1 MTLVDRR
8 LPIRARVDNSAS
20 LLALGAAIVVFITG
34 LLLLIHFHAG
44 AASLRA
50 SGLGQSRLVWVNLHR
65 FSALAFLA
73 AVAVHVPLHW
83 RPIAAQFE
91 RVFGRRPGKVSRAD
105 LVLYLGFAV
114 VSATG
119 LAAWFAT
126 PGSPPLFGPL
136 TLSGLAPQRLFWID
150 LHHWS
155 GLLVLPAVVIH
166 VRRRLRSILRAI
178 GWRAR

>member
-8 LPIRARVDNSAS
+8 PPTRGWVNSSAN
-20 LLALGAAIVVFITG
+20 LLALGAAILVFSTG
-34 LLLLIHFHAG
+34 LLLLAHFHAG
-44 AASLRA
+44 AGSLRA

-73 AVAVHVPLHW
+73 AVAVHVALHW
-83 RPIAAQFE
+83 RPIAAQFG

-105 LVLYLGFAV
+105 LMLYAGFAV

-119 LAAWFAT
+119 LTAWFAAS
-126 PGSPPLFGPL
+126 GSPPVFGPV

-155 GLLVLPAVVIH
+155 GLIALPAVVIH
-166 VRRRLRSILRAI
+166 VRRRVRSVLRAI